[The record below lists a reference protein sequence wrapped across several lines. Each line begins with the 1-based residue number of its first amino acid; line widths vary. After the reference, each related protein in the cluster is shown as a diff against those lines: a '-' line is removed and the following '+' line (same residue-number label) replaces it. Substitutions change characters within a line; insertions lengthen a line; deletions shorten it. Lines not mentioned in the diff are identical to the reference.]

1 MWTYREL
8 ARDGRD
14 SLTRSMQTVEM
25 DLVED
30 GRDGLIG
37 STCRGCWSVLQGAPE
52 NSAGVTPGFTYRGYS
67 SPTVHQVQ

>member
-37 STCRGCWSVLQGAPE
+37 CTCRGCWSVL
-52 NSAGVTPGFTYRGYS
+52 
-67 SPTVHQVQ
+67 